1 MRRCLPLGAVLA
13 AILLAPAVAEA
24 ATCSYSAVTTTMT
37 VTLNAN
43 ETATVSTSPTSPTVL
58 TLNGVSCAGA
68 LVSSTSTVMIN
79 GTNTG
84 NETAIVD
91 LSNGPLGPGQGA
103 DDVIPEIEIDAA
115 LMGGLGD
122 RLTVTGS
129 AADDVLVIGALGINL
144 NDDDDR
150 DISASGVENFTA
162 SGAGGDDVV
171 SAAGGAGT
179 GAALTLPASLQGDQ
193 GDDEL
198 ASGLGN
204 DTIGGGT
211 GIDTLRFPAA
221 PAGVTVGVT
230 VSLAVTAA
238 QNTGWAG
245 TDTITGVRNVE
256 GTPFDDTL
264 TGDGSANVI
273 NGFDGADRLTGGLG
287 DDTLD
292 GGGGGDTADYASS
305 TAAVTVALDQGTQD
319 TIGAGTDT
327 LLGFE
332 NLTGGSAADALAGDG
347 APNAIR
353 GLAGND
359 VVDGRGGDDGLDGGT
374 GTDTVSLESAVSG
387 TTIDLETGRSVGDGT
402 DSLVSFE
409 SATGSPFNDVLIGS
423 TLANTMDGSL
433 GEDTVDY
440 SRSIGGVTLSLQTN
454 AVTGAGGTDTLAE
467 IENAVGSTYDD
478 VMVGNTRPNSLQGTT
493 GDDTLNGAGA
503 DDTLNGGAG
512 IDTVDYTG
520 AGTNVQVDL
529 SSGEGSGR
537 GDDTLAAI
545 ENALAGTGNDVLRG
559 TAGANTLDGGAGHD
573 RIEGRRGDDDL
584 DGGAGTDTVD
594 FSSSS
599 ARVRVNLTHQRARG
613 AGRDALLAFED
624 VRGGPGADLLTGD
637 GVANRLDG
645 GAGNDVLRG
654 KGADDALIGGRG
666 TDTVD
671 YSGFAPVTQDKG
683 VVVNLARGRASGE
696 GADDL
701 SRVES
706 VIGSGAGD
714 HITGSRRAN
723 RLRGGAGQ
731 DTLIGGAG
739 RDRLYGDS
747 GNDRLRSRDGR
758 RDRING
764 GSGRDRAMADRADRR
779 RSIEQVNLG

>member
-1 MRRCLPLGAVLA
+1 MRRCLALGAILA
-13 AILLAPAVAEA
+13 GLLLAPAVAEA
-24 ATCSYSAVTTTMT
+24 ATCSYSALTTTMT

-43 ETATVSTSPTSPTVL
+43 ETATVSTSAAAL
-58 TLNGVSCAGA
+58 TLNNAPCGVA
-68 LVSSTSTVMIN
+68 TVLNTNAVTIT
-79 GTNTG
+79 GNTG
-84 NETAIVD
+84 NETAVID
-91 LSNGPLGPGQGA
+91 LSNGPLGPGTLVESG
-103 DDVIPEIEIDAA
+103 VSEIEINAA
-115 LMGGLGD
+115 LGLGSGD
-122 RLTVTGS
+122 RVTVSGS
-129 AADDVLVIGALGINL
+129 TAADDLVIGALGVNL
-144 NDDDDR
+144 NGDDDP
-150 DISASGVENFTA
+150 DITTVGVENYTV
-162 SGAGGDDVV
+162 SGADGDDIV
-171 SAAGGAGT
+171 SAAGGDGT

-193 GDDEL
+193 GDDILE
-198 ASGLGN
+198 SGQAN

-221 PAGVTVGVT
+221 TEGVT

-238 QNTGWAG
+238 QNTSGAG
-245 TDTITGVRNVE
+245 TDTITGVRNVD

-264 TGDGSANVI
+264 TGEGSANVI

-287 DDTLD
+287 DDTLS
-292 GGGGGDTADYASS
+292 GGSGSDTADYASS

-332 NLTGGSAADALAGDG
+332 NLTGGSAADVLAGDG

-402 DSLVSFE
+402 DTLVSFE

-423 TLANTMDGSL
+423 TLANAMDGGL

-440 SRSIGGVTLSLQTN
+440 SKSIGGVSLNLQTN

-478 VMVGNTRPNSLQGTT
+478 VMVGNTRPNTLRGAT

-503 DDTLNGGAG
+503 DDTVDGGAG

-529 SSGEGSGR
+529 DSGEGHGR

-559 TAGANTLDGGAGHD
+559 TVGANTLDGGAGHD
-573 RIEGRRGDDDL
+573 RIEGRGGDDDL

-599 ARVRVNLTHQRARG
+599 ARVRVNLTHQRAHG

-624 VRGGPGADLLTGD
+624 VRGGPGADRLTGD

-654 KGADDALIGGRG
+654 KGADDTLIGGSG
-666 TDTVD
+666 ADTVD

-683 VVVNLARGRASGE
+683 IVVNLARGRASGE

-701 SRVES
+701 SGVES

-714 HITGSRRAN
+714 HIAGNRRAN
-723 RLRGGAGQ
+723 LLRGGAGR
-731 DTLIGGAG
+731 DSLTGGAG

-747 GNDRLRSRDGR
+747 GSDRLRSRDGR

-764 GSGRDRAMADRADRR
+764 GSGRDRATADRADRR
-779 RSIEQVNLG
+779 RSIEQLNLG